1 MTSSIRIRIRRGRRA
16 ALAVALG
23 SVLALTATACGDDGS
38 GSAGEKGEEGSGKGT
53 ITFWD
58 NNGGVRTDVWKQII
72 ADFENSHPDI
82 KVKYVGVPAASVQ
95 SKYDTAIQGGGLPDV
110 GGVGTAMLA
119 EVAAQGALEPLDD
132 RISGSPLNGKLNTK
146 FLESVKAAGGDGRT
160 YTVPTSANNGTLW
173 YRTDLFGAA
182 KLDPPTTWTK
192 FYKAADKLTDK
203 GKNAFGYTIRGGEGS
218 IAQALDAMYG
228 QSGITSFWNGDRTTV
243 NDPKNVAALEKYVGL
258 YKKDTPSAD
267 VNNDFTK
274 MVAQWDSGTIGMLSH
289 NLGSYTDHEK
299 ALKGKFRGIPN
310 PTLDDGTRVQVSNPV
325 DGLRA
330 VQVQQEQGR
339 RLEVHR
345 VRRLARVQ
353 QQVEPGRGA
362 GAGEHRGRAGRM
374 GAGVRA
380 DQARRRGAGR
390 IQHEDRAVA
399 VLPSGL
405 EHHLQGRQR
414 AELPEGTA
422 RKAEREG
429 IPGPDGR
436 PAEPGARGLEEE
448 PLTARV
454 VASGGGCG
462 SVVAG
467 RAVPASLDGSSCAK
481 ALFVSL
487 TRRQVSSAAL
497 AAVPLVRKSR
507 RESRTLYIAGDST
520 AAQKY
525 ADAAPGTGWGMALP
539 FFLRKA
545 VRSPT
550 TR

>member
-1 MTSSIRIRIRRGRRA
+1 MTSSIRIRRGRRA

-325 DGLRA
+325 DGLGLFKSSRNKA
-330 VQVQQEQGR
+330 AAWKFIEFAASHASNSKWNRVAGQVPANTEAARDAWVQESEPTKLAAEALSGSSTKIVQ
-339 RLEVHR
+339 LPYY
-345 VRRLARVQ
+345 LPDWNTISKADN
-353 QQVEPGRGA
+353 EPNFQKVLLGKLSA
-362 GAGEHRGRAGRM
+362 KEFLDLM
-374 GAGVRA
+374 A
-380 DQARRRGAGR
+380 DQLNQA
-390 IQHEDRAVA
+390 H
-399 VLPSGL
+399 
-405 EHHLQGRQR
+405 
-414 AELPEGTA
+414 
-422 RKAEREG
+422 
-429 IPGPDGR
+429 
-436 PAEPGARGLEEE
+436 
-448 PLTARV
+448 
-454 VASGGGCG
+454 
-462 SVVAG
+462 
-467 RAVPASLDGSSCAK
+467 
-481 ALFVSL
+481 
-487 TRRQVSSAAL
+487 
-497 AAVPLVRKSR
+497 
-507 RESRTLYIAGDST
+507 
-520 AAQKY
+520 
-525 ADAAPGTGWGMALP
+525 ADW
-539 FFLRKA
+539 KKNH
-545 VRSPT
+545 
-550 TR
+550 